1 MPWGWCSN
9 PLQYSCLENL
19 MDRVAWWATV
29 HRVAKSWRWLKRLHT
44 PTELFWLSIHGYVRF
59 QAISEDLIT
68 DKLSHSN
75 AWLFWWMWI
84 IGLYLLFTP
93 LYIYIYTKV
102 KVWSHSVMSNSV
114 IVACQ
119 APLSMAR
126 ILECVAIP
134 ISRGFSWPRD
144 RTRASCV
151 AFTIWA
157 TKVTCKYVDVAFPRD
172 FPGGSDGKEK
182 PAVTKWTG
190 WLITLLLHFW
200 LPSHLSPAFC

>member
-1 MPWGWCSN
+1 MQVRCKRYRFNPWIGRSPGEGNGN

-59 QAISEDLIT
+59 QAISEGLIT

-84 IGLYLLFTP
+84 IGLYLLSTP

-119 APLSMAR
+119 APLAMAF
-126 ILECVAIP
+126 
-134 ISRGFSWPRD
+134 SRQEYWSGLP
-144 RTRASCV
+144 
-151 AFTIWA
+151 
-157 TKVTCKYVDVAFPRD
+157 FPS
-172 FPGGSDGKEK
+172 PMHESEK
-182 PAVTKWTG
+182 WKW
-190 WLITLLLHFW
+190 
-200 LPSHLSPAFC
+200 SRSVVSNSS

>member
-59 QAISEDLIT
+59 QAISEGLIT

-84 IGLYLLFTP
+84 IGLYLLSTP

-119 APLSMAR
+119 APLAMAF
-126 ILECVAIP
+126 
-134 ISRGFSWPRD
+134 SRQEYWSGLP
-144 RTRASCV
+144 
-151 AFTIWA
+151 
-157 TKVTCKYVDVAFPRD
+157 FPS
-172 FPGGSDGKEK
+172 PGDPLDPGIESG
-182 PAVTKWTG
+182 
-190 WLITLLLHFW
+190 
-200 LPSHLSPAFC
+200 SPALQADSLLSEPQC